1 MALIVGSAASGVG
14 LAGLMAKKL
23 KLIEPKFDPRIGG
36 QQLDAIAQ
44 AVVEHFLANAQ
55 VTTTVTG
62 AATGVTAGPAA
73 APVTG
78 VGTGKIL

>member
-23 KLIEPKFDPRIGG
+23 KLIVKDFDPRTGG

-62 AATGVTAGPAA
+62 AAAAVTPGPGSAV
-73 APVTG
+73 VTG